1 MLRETME
8 KLGVETSVPMTAL
21 QWDTLFSRISN
32 SIDNLP
38 IARGDRSNE
47 TTLGYEIITPN
58 RLKLGRNN
66 HRSLEGNGIDLD
78 MTANFT
84 KLLHRNR
91 SIYQHWYQ
99 SFIENVHLLS
109 LRPNKWLKSSRLPK
123 IDDLVIFLYSD
134 SNHAK
139 ESTNWRLGK
148 IVEVLETKVSVK
160 YHGKTSGV
168 EQTLVRSMRDISI
181 VYSVGEMMINT
192 RDHFDECSKQVN
204 AQEE

>member
-109 LRPNKWLKSSRLPK
+109 LRPNKWLKSSRLPLVN
-123 IDDLVIFLYSD
+123 DLVVFVYND

-139 ESTNWRLGK
+139 DSINWRLGK
-148 IVEVLETKVSVK
+148 VVKVVGNKVSLK
-160 YHGKTSGV
+160 HFIKATGV
-168 EQTLVRSMRDISI
+168 EQTLERSLRDVSI
-181 VYSVGEMMINT
+181 IYSVGELLINT
-192 RDHFDECSKQVN
+192 RDHFDECARLSKV
-204 AQEE
+204 QEE